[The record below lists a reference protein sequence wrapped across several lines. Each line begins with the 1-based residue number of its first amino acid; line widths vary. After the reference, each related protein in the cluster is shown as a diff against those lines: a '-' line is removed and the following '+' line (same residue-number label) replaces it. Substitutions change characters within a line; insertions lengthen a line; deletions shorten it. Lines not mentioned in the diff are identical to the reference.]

1 LSVQIEFMNRFLS
14 SKNNYTIA
22 ILWTIVI
29 IMVGLLYVGMTKE
42 LVTLLPI
49 VILGLVIAMIL
60 WTLLDTRYVIKQH
73 FLLYRSGPFRG
84 RIDIQKIKKI
94 KYFSGLYVPVTMK
107 PALDTKGF
115 IITYNNIEDVYV
127 SPVHREIFLT
137 ELLKINPGI
146 EVAK

>member
-1 LSVQIEFMNRFLS
+1 LSVQIKFMNRFLS

-29 IMVGLLYVGMTKE
+29 IMVGLLYIGMTKE
-42 LVTLLPI
+42 QVTMLPVI
-49 VILGLVIAMIL
+49 ILGSVIAMIL
-60 WTLLDTRYVIKQH
+60 WTLLDTRYVIKRH

-107 PALDTKGF
+107 PALDTEGF
-115 IITYNNIEDVYV
+115 IITYNNVEDVYV

>member
-1 LSVQIEFMNRFLS
+1 MSVQFKFMNRFLS

-29 IMVGLLYVGMTKE
+29 IMVALLFVGMTKE
-42 LVTLLPI
+42 HVTLLPI
-49 VILGLVIAMIL
+49 FILGLVIVMIL

-84 RIDIQKIKKI
+84 RIDIEKIKKI

-107 PALDTKGF
+107 PALDTEGF
-115 IITYNNIEDVYV
+115 IITYNNVDDVYV
-127 SPVHREIFLT
+127 SPVDRDVFLS

-146 EVAK
+146 EVAQ

>member
-1 LSVQIEFMNRFLS
+1 MNVQIASMNRFLS

-137 ELLKINPGI
+137 ELLRINPGI

>member
-1 LSVQIEFMNRFLS
+1 MNVQIASMNRFLS

-22 ILWTIVI
+22 ILWAIVI

-42 LVTLLPI
+42 QVTLLPI
-49 VILGLVIAMIL
+49 VILGLVITMIL

-107 PALDTKGF
+107 PALDTEGF
-115 IITYNNIEDVYV
+115 IITYNSMDDVYV
-127 SPVHREIFLT
+127 SPIHRDVFLT
-137 ELLKINPGI
+137 ELLKINPEI